1 MDSHCL
7 ASSRLSVDGWAPVIP
22 HASVPARL
30 TPLIGRTTELGELAA
45 LLEHERVL
53 TLTGS
58 GGCGKTRL
66 AVELVA
72 RIAERFEGGIAWVEL
87 ATCSDFAGVT
97 SAVASELDIV
107 ESTTG
112 AVLDGLVE
120 VLRHR
125 PATLV
130 VLDNAEHVLTAT
142 AQVAAAVSSGVEDV
156 WVLCTSREPVGVP
169 GEVVWRV
176 PSLGTPPIEQIDQL
190 STDEISRFD
199 GVQLFVDRARRARR
213 GFTLDD
219 ADAGAVAQIC
229 TRLDGLP
236 LAIELAAARVRTMPP
251 SRIASL
257 LDDRFRL
264 LAGGPRTLVARQ
276 QTLQASVAWSE
287 SLLDEV
293 ERAGLRRLGVFAGG
307 FTLDAA
313 EAVIGAFDD
322 VDAYAVT
329 DLVGRLVD
337 KSLVQLDEGRDR
349 YALLE
354 TIRSYALQRLFDADE
369 TVQARDAH
377 AEWCAGWL
385 AAASRD
391 VARDANR
398 WWESRI
404 AIIGRIDPEWPNC
417 ASALDWV
424 APGSTTSLRLITGLG
439 DYWALRQRAG
449 DSARFG
455 MPALL
460 AAPPDDP
467 EWLPAVLALQTV
479 RTNAADPEFPP
490 LRERA
495 VAVATERGDR
505 AAVLRLEVGHHITM
519 AMLVGPRDEVIAPL
533 DAIRAEAQPLGE
545 WFTVWN
551 TAQSPAVILVVAGRP
566 SEAEARVS
574 ELTAARAMLIRALAA
589 QLRGD
594 LTTSDELMAHAQ
606 GRIDARLG
614 SVMDRILVA
623 FLAAGS
629 ALATGD
635 RSVIDALRL
644 SDVRTES
651 LPLAM
656 VNAVAMTQAV
666 GELLDGRL
674 VDARARLEA
683 QPPDLFTS
691 WRNVCLLAQVELAMG
706 DLDSARATA
715 DRLREATHD
724 VPAPQY
730 TTTSEL
736 VLAECERPTDVIH
749 ALDLAHRALSTAV
762 DAELWMAAVDALEAI
777 GSMLVDV
784 GRSRDAARLLAGADA
799 TRTSMGYRYRF
810 AHRGD
815 YVATAHE
822 SVRSSEG
829 WAEGA
834 SLSLAGTV
842 EVAQRMRG
850 ERVRPLAGWESLT
863 PTERRVVEKVA
874 AGLTNPQVATELLMS
889 RATVKT
895 HLVHVYAKL
904 GIANRAE
911 LAAAVA
917 RREAP

>member
-1 MDSHCL
+1 MDSHRL
-7 ASSRLSVDGWAPVIP
+7 ASSRLSLDGWVAVIP
-22 HASVPARL
+22 HASLPARL
-30 TPLIGRTTELGELAA
+30 TPLIGRATELAELTD
-45 LLEHERVL
+45 LTEHERVV

-72 RIAERFEGGIAWVEL
+72 RIADRFPGGIAWVEL
-87 ATCSDFAGVT
+87 ASCSEFDGVT
-97 SAVASELDIV
+97 SALASELDTV
-107 ESTTG
+107 ESDRDT
-112 AVLDGLVE
+112 VLDGLVE
-120 VLRHR
+120 ALRHR

-130 VLDNAEHVLTAT
+130 VLDNAEHVLAAA
-142 AQVAAAVSSGVEDV
+142 AQVTAALSSGVEDA

-176 PSLGTPPIEQIDQL
+176 PSLSTPPIDQVDQL
-190 STDEISRFD
+190 TTDEIGQFD
-199 GVQLFVDRARRARR
+199 GVRLFVDRARRARR
-213 GFTLDD
+213 GFTMTDPD
-219 ADAGAVAQIC
+219 AAAVAQIC

-251 SRIASL
+251 PRIASL

-264 LAGGPRTLVARQ
+264 LAGGPRTLMARQ

-287 SLLDEV
+287 SLLDET

-307 FTLDAA
+307 FTLEAA
-313 EAVIGAFDD
+313 EAVVGAFDD
-322 VDAYAVT
+322 IDGYAVT
-329 DLVGRLVD
+329 ELVGRLVD
-337 KSLVQLDEGRDR
+337 KSLVQLDERRDR
-349 YALLE
+349 YSLLE

-369 TVQARDAH
+369 AVRARDAH

-385 AAASRD
+385 ATTGRD
-391 VARDANR
+391 VAPDANR
-398 WWESRI
+398 WWESRV
-404 AIIGRIDPEWPNC
+404 AIIGRIEPEWPNC
-417 ASALDWV
+417 ANALDWV
-424 APGSTTSLRLITGLG
+424 PPGSTLSLRLIIGLG
-439 DYWALRQRAG
+439 DYWALRQRAT
-449 DSARFG
+449 DSARYG

-460 AAPPDDP
+460 AASPDDP
-467 EWLPAVLALQTV
+467 EWLAAVLALQTV

-505 AAVLRLEVGHHITM
+505 SAVLRLEVGHQITM
-519 AMLVGPRDEVIAPL
+519 AMLLGPRDEVIAPL
-533 DAIRAEAQPLGE
+533 DAIRAEAQQLGE

-551 TAQSPAVILVVAGRP
+551 AAQSPAVILAVAGRP
-566 SEAEARVS
+566 SEAEERVA

-594 LTTSDELMAHAQ
+594 LATSARLAAQ
-606 GRIDARLG
+606 AQERIDARLG
-614 SVMDRILVA
+614 SVTDRILVA

-651 LPLAM
+651 LPFAM

-674 VDARARLEA
+674 DDARSRLEG

-691 WRNVCLLAQVELAMG
+691 WRNVCLLAEVELAMG

-715 DRLREATHD
+715 ERLREATLD

-730 TTTSEL
+730 TTTSDL
-736 VLAECERPTDVIH
+736 VLAECETATDVVH

-777 GSMLVDV
+777 GPMLIDV
-784 GRSRDAARLLAGADA
+784 GRTRDAARLLAGADS
-799 TRTSMGYRYRF
+799 TRASMGYRYRF
-810 AHRGD
+810 AHRAA
-815 YVATAHE
+815 YVASAHDT
-822 SVRSSEG
+822 VRSSEG
-829 WAEGA
+829 WTEGA
-834 SLSLAGTV
+834 GLSLTATV
-842 EVAQRMRG
+842 ELAQRMRG

-863 PTERRVVEKVA
+863 PTEQRVVEKVA